1 MTYTHDHDREPE
13 PDPDLARLLQE
24 WTAPALPDSLD
35 GRVRALW
42 RQRAGRRPWWRRLFA
57 TSIRVPLP
65 VALALLAVLL
75 FNVFRQPRERPRELD
90 SAESIAPPR
99 AARHETRP
107 GLSGGLA
114 GFEPVREMKVKVLPE
129 SSAQ

>member
-1 MTYTHDHDREPE
+1 MTYTPDHDHQVE
-13 PDPDLARLLQE
+13 PDPELARLLQE

-35 GRVRALW
+35 DRVSALW
-42 RQRAGRRPWWRRLFA
+42 RRRAARRPLWRRLFA

-75 FNVFRQPRERPRELD
+75 LNVFWHPRERRPELD
-90 SAESIAPPR
+90 SAESAAPPR

-107 GLSGGLA
+107 GLAGGLA

-129 SSAQ
+129 SSAR